1 MVSKIS
7 PKRRRMKIKQEIKKR
22 QKIQK
27 LKEKYSLAKSQ
38 KEKNEIL
45 EKLKKISPFY
55 PIEEFLKKNES

>member
-1 MVSKIS
+1 
-7 PKRRRMKIKQEIKKR
+7 MKIKQEIKKR